1 MKILAVVS
9 QKGGVGKSTLAVN
22 LSAAFS
28 IMEYFQ
34 KKKDPGRI
42 LLIDMDKQ
50 HHSNK
55 IVSGGSFGDDSE
67 EMEKFE
73 ATLGHALTG
82 RTSMPLNFIAQ
93 ESRLPLISKTNKIHY
108 IPSFYQ
114 GMNEAEV
121 FLSGIGEG
129 AFRLSDIVRG
139 LEDTYKY
146 IVIDTPPDL
155 SIMTENA
162 LVAATHVVIP
172 TDLNILGLDALM
184 VTMGRIAEI
193 KEHPRMNPE
202 LKFIGIAPTKCNLH
216 YSEEM
221 DWYERLKKEHGDL
234 ILPPIGQRTDVQKA
248 QAEAMD
254 IFSYRIPRSSTDE
267 VLESSIEASKEY
279 GATANEIKKELT
291 NSFYL
296 FRIGVKIWQK
306 THAIKRE
313 PRLPEINFSNLVLL
327 KPPQRP
333 LPRLIG
339 PSSAE

>member
-28 IMEYFQ
+28 IMESFQ
-34 KKKDPGRI
+34 NPKNPGRT

-67 EMEKFE
+67 EVENFD

-82 RTSMPLNFIAQ
+82 RTPLPLNFIAQ
-93 ESRLPLISKTNKIHY
+93 ESRLPLKIKTNKIHY

-129 AFRLSDIVRG
+129 AFRLSDIIRG

-184 VTMGRIAEI
+184 VTMARITEI
-193 KEHPRMNPE
+193 QGHPRMNPG
-202 LKFIGIAPTKCNLH
+202 LDFIGIAPTKCNLH
-216 YSEEM
+216 YSEEL
-221 DWYERLKKEHGDL
+221 DWYERLKDQHGDL

-248 QAEAMD
+248 QADALD
-254 IFSYRIPRSSTDE
+254 IFSYKPPRTSSE
-267 VLESSIEASKEY
+267 KPLESSSEASKDY
-279 GATANEIKKELT
+279 AAAADEIKK
-291 NSFYL
+291 
-296 FRIGVKIWQK
+296 RVDQ
-306 THAIKRE
+306 
-313 PRLPEINFSNLVLL
+313 
-327 KPPQRP
+327 
-333 LPRLIG
+333 
-339 PSSAE
+339 

>member
-1 MKILAVVS
+1 MKILAIVS

-28 IMEYFQ
+28 IMESFQ
-34 KKKDPGRI
+34 SPKNPGRI

-55 IVSGGSFGDDSE
+55 IVSGGSFGDDSGD
-67 EMEKFE
+67 MENYE

-82 RTSMPLNFIAQ
+82 RTPLPLNFIAQ
-93 ESRLPLISKTNKIHY
+93 ETRLPLRIDTNKIHY

-129 AFRLSDIVRG
+129 AFRLSDIIRG

-172 TDLNILGLDALM
+172 TDLNVLGLDALM
-184 VTMGRIAEI
+184 VTMARIAEI
-193 KEHPRMNPE
+193 QGHPRMNPD
-202 LKFIGIAPTKCNLH
+202 LNFIGIAPTKCNLH
-216 YSEEM
+216 YSEEL
-221 DWYERLKKEHGDL
+221 DWYERLKEEHGDL

-248 QAEAMD
+248 QADAMD
-254 IFSYRIPRSSTDE
+254 IFSYRQPRSRTE
-267 VLESSIEASKEY
+267 KKIESSSEASKDY
-279 GATANEIKKELT
+279 AAAANEIKK
-291 NSFYL
+291 
-296 FRIGVKIWQK
+296 RVDQ
-306 THAIKRE
+306 
-313 PRLPEINFSNLVLL
+313 
-327 KPPQRP
+327 
-333 LPRLIG
+333 
-339 PSSAE
+339 